1 MKTVLILGMGR
12 FGIHLAQKM
21 TDLGNEVM
29 VVDKSP
35 EIIES
40 LASRFSDAH
49 IGDCTNEGVLRA
61 LGVNN
66 FDLCFV
72 TIGEDF
78 ESSLVITL
86 LLKKLGAKC
95 VVTKARYDIQAEI
108 LTKIGA
114 DEIVYPEREI
124 AEKLA
129 MRYNSQNIFD
139 YIQLT
144 SEYSIY
150 EIPILKEWIGKT
162 LMAIDVRK
170 RHNIN
175 IIAI

>member
-72 TIGEDF
+72 TIGED
-78 ESSLVITL
+78 STSMVINT
-86 LLKKLGAKC
+86 
-95 VVTKARYDIQAEI
+95 TH
-108 LTKIGA
+108 
-114 DEIVYPEREI
+114 IVDNHVKPIEG
-124 AEKLA
+124 
-129 MRYNSQNIFD
+129 D
-139 YIQLT
+139 
-144 SEYSIY
+144 SIIWGNDT
-150 EIPILKEWIGKT
+150 IPG
-162 LMAIDVRK
+162 
-170 RHNIN
+170 N
-175 IIAI
+175 